1 MDEFTVILLVFFV
14 ALVSVRLGMIMERD
28 DCANGEYFAYQKSVY
43 KCVKIEGEK
52 K

>member
-1 MDEFTVILLVFFV
+1 MDEFTVFLIVFFG
-14 ALVSVRLGMIMERD
+14 ALVSFRLGMIMERD

-43 KCVKIEGEK
+43 KCVKIEEEK